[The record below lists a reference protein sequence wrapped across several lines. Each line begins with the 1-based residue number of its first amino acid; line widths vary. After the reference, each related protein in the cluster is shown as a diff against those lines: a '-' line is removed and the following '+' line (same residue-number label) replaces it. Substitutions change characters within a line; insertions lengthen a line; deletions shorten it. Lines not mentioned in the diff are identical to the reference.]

1 MSPEF
6 PSDNPELW
14 QVFGPY
20 AESESEPEP
29 EPESEPQPESE
40 PESEPEIVVEV
51 VDFDDADFAA
61 LTDENE
67 SVPAPPMPPTS
78 CEDTFQV
85 FVRTLVDVALGAGA
99 PARVAAILPGM
110 LGAMRLDVHALDAST
125 LDALVA
131 ADLLARTES
140 GAVTRSESLVANA
153 HAWRA
158 TLLGEE
164 TEVSVSSMLDE
175 WSAYIVSTLAAAPD
189 QKEALRRQLR
199 AHGIAAFGMIV
210 EAA

>member
-14 QVFGPY
+14 QARSPY
-20 AESESEPEP
+20 SESESEMEP
-29 EPESEPQPESE
+29 EPESEPESASESE
-40 PESEPEIVVEV
+40 SEIEVEV

-61 LTDENE
+61 VENE
-67 SVPAPPMPPTS
+67 SIPPAAPAPT
-78 CEDTFQV
+78 EDTFQV
-85 FVRTLVDVALGAGA
+85 FVRTLVEVSLAAGA
-99 PARVAAILPGM
+99 EARVAAILPGM
-110 LGAMRLDVHALDAST
+110 LGAARLDVHALDAST
-125 LDALVA
+125 LDGLVA

-164 TEVSVSSMLDE
+164 TEFSVSSMLDE
-175 WSAYIVSTLAAAPD
+175 WSAHIVSTLAALPE

-199 AHGIAAFGMIV
+199 DHGIAAFGMIV